1 MFDII
6 VLGAGIAGS
15 SFAYKSSKYAK
26 TLLIEVK
33 EKESLPISTNIYPE
47 HNKEFLKSDEV
58 NYSDKSMFPCV
69 FRTINYMDKNQDGII
84 NSDDF
89 GAPFGYI
96 SYTEKLIGSLLD
108 KFEDQGGIARF
119 NEKVSKISRSN
130 EKVEIIT
137 NKGESFEG
145 KIVAIATGS
154 YDFDLQ
160 RSLGFGAPD
169 SYYGI
174 YTHFFGDE
182 DTLKKNIKTDYTFHL
197 NSNVSQNGPLFI
209 NRGIDRISVG
219 FLGSEKITYEDLNS
233 KFERILNNYKPIQS
247 FIKDLKRAPSKPVF
261 GKISKHPISQFS
273 KNRSIVLG
281 EAAGL
286 VTAFFYEGLLGGVA
300 CAELATRTVK
310 TLFEKE
316 SNFAQ
321 DELKSYDGDIKQIL
335 DPYYKTGEASEILF
349 YNSGSKFDTLWDVYT
364 KLIKSNKTVKKYI
377 WEAIIRQD
385 IENHDIQRDKWT
397 GEQIFNNLPLLS
409 KVTYWPHFL
418 KAMIK

>member
-1 MFDII
+1 MFDVI

-15 SFAYKSSKYAK
+15 SFAYKISKHAK
-26 TLLIEVK
+26 TLLIEAK

-58 NYSDKSMFPCV
+58 NYSDKSICPCV

-108 KFEDQGGIARF
+108 KFEDQGGIAHF

-130 EKVEIIT
+130 EKVEVIT
-137 NKGESFEG
+137 NKGESIEG
-145 KIVAIATGS
+145 KLLAIATGS

-197 NSNVSQNGPLFI
+197 NANISQNGPLFI
-209 NRGIDRISVG
+209 NRGIDRISIG

-233 KFERILNNYKPIQS
+233 KFERILSNYKPIQP
-247 FIKDLKRAPSKPVF
+247 FIKDLTRSPSKPVF
-261 GKISKHPISQFS
+261 GKISKHPITQFS

-300 CAELATRTVK
+300 CAELATRTIK
-310 TLFEKE
+310 PLLEKA
-316 SNFAQ
+316 SNFTQ
-321 DELKSYDGDIKQIL
+321 DELKSYDKDIKRIL
-335 DPYYKTGEASEILF
+335 EPYYTTGEASEILF
-349 YNSGSKFDTLWDVYT
+349 YKSDSKFENLWKVYVNLINSNNTLR
-364 KLIKSNKTVKKYI
+364 KYI
-377 WEAIIRQD
+377 WEAIVRQD
-385 IENHDIQRDKWT
+385 VENHDLKRDRWT
-397 GEQIFNNLPLLS
+397 GEQIFKNLPLIL
-409 KVTYWPHFL
+409 KATYWPHFL
-418 KAMIK
+418 KAIIK